1 MPLAT
6 SRLDGSRNMVA
17 TNVPDSALFEL
28 QQIGGNRRRKVYLCP
43 ACQTPFSRRANE
55 CGCSPACRLFIRFW
69 RYVTKTETCWLWTGA
84 KVTGTGYGSIVMGDR
99 SAYMAH
105 RLSYEWHVGP
115 IPDGYVIDHLCG
127 VRNCVRPEHLEAVT
141 TRENLRRGNGI
152 CALNKR
158 KTHCKRGHLL
168 DGANIYVLPQGGRA
182 CRQCKREWDAD
193 RRQGRRAALFEAG
206 WVDARTIRI
215 THCPRGHLFDDAN
228 TSWDKTKTRRRCRT
242 CAAARQR
249 GYVACKRAIPGEQ
262 LLLFVP
268 VQEGPWLRVPP
279 LRR

>member
-1 MPLAT
+1 
-6 SRLDGSRNMVA
+6 MVT
-17 TNVPDSALFEL
+17 TNVPDPALFEL

-84 KVTGTGYGSIVMGDR
+84 KVTGTGYGCIVMPNR
-99 SAYMAH
+99 SSYMAH
-105 RLSYEWHVGP
+105 RLSYAWHVGP
-115 IPDGYVIDHLCG
+115 IPDGYVIDHLCQ

-141 TRENLRRGNGI
+141 NAENLLRGNGV

-168 DGANIYVLPQGGRA
+168 DEANISVPPQGGRA
-182 CRQCKREWDAD
+182 CRQCKREWDKE
-193 RRQGRRAALFEAG
+193 RREGQRAAMFAAG

-215 THCPRGHLFDDAN
+215 THCQRGHPFDEAN
-228 TSWDKTKTRRRCRT
+228 TIWYKTRRRCRT
-242 CAAARQR
+242 CHNARAR
-249 GYVACKRAIPGEQ
+249 DYTARKRAAMVRGEQ
-262 LLLFVP
+262 LALFAP
-268 VQEGPWLRVPP
+268 AQESQWLRVPP